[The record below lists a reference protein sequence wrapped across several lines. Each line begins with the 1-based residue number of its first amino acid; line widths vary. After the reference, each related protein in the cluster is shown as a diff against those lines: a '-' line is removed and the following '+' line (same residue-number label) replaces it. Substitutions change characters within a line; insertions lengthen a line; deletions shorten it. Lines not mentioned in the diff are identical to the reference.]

1 MALTSALLYNKAFKM
16 SRKDPLRGAFLAGGS
31 VTDPEKGYHMEFST
45 THQSVSRGTCALMRE
60 VIGFDPKVY
69 QAGTAG
75 ISWLLTPATV
85 CLAVPLYEQ
94 WMTLKKNALAVLCG
108 ITAGSVTS
116 MTCVIA
122 MSWLLKLDPVLSA
135 SLMPKSVTSAI
146 GAEVAAELGG
156 IGSLAGA
163 LIILTG
169 IVGNLSAAALC
180 RICKLHD
187 PVARGVAIGTGS
199 HAVGTSRA
207 LQMGRIEGAVS
218 SLSIAVAGVL
228 TAILCPILANF
239 LP

>member
-1 MALTSALLYNKAFKM
+1 MSEFILSIPVWGVALTL
-16 SRKDPLRGAFLAGGS
+16 GAFALGTYINKKTGQAIFNPLLLGSIFVIVFLSLAQIPFGAYQ
-31 VTDPEKGYHMEFST
+31 E
-45 THQSVSRGTCALMRE
+45 SVSFLS
-60 VIGFDPKVY
+60 Y
-69 QAGTAG
+69 
-75 ISWLLTPATV
+75 LLLPATV
-85 CLAVPLYEQ
+85 SLAVPLYEQ
-94 WMTLKKNALAVLCG
+94 WLPLKKNAVAVVCG
-108 ITAGSVTS
+108 IAAGSVTS
-116 MTCVIA
+116 VVCIIA

-146 GAEVAAELGG
+146 GAEVAEELGG

-169 IVGNLSAAALC
+169 IVGNLSAVTLC
-180 RICKLHD
+180 KICRLRD
-187 PVARGVAIGTGS
+187 PIARGVAIGTGS